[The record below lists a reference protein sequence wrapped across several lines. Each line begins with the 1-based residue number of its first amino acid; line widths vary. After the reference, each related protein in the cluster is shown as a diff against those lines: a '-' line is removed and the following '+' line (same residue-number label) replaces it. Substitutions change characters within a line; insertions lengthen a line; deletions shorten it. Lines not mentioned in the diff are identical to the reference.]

1 MRHRDIVNT
10 LKIGDK
16 IKVKGDTFAPDGIYK
31 IHCFDYPDEVAT
43 VQISLTGRD
52 TYWLNN
58 RNIYPHITK
67 LRGGKRSLVSGHC
80 NKSTENP
87 PKNP

>member
-16 IKVKGDTFAPDGIYK
+16 IKVKGDTFAPDGIYE
-31 IHCFDYPDEVAT
+31 IHCFDYPDEQAT
-43 VQISLTGRD
+43 IQVRLND
-52 TYWLNN
+52 NDVYWLNN
-58 RNIYPHITK
+58 KNIYPNIIK

-80 NKSTENP
+80 NKSTCTP
-87 PKNP
+87 SKTP